1 VIPPPS
7 EAPALVP
14 PRGGVTWRYG
24 SDLRMAGAAVY
35 VLLLQVSHP
44 TVGAGVH
51 EHSAFELD
59 PWGRLHRTLDF
70 VSTIV
75 YGGPEA
81 AAEMGTRVRAMHRA
95 IRGVDEQGRRY
106 HALEPDA
113 YAWVQLTLAEGM
125 IEGHR
130 VLGRRLSAD
139 QQDEL
144 WQEWRKVGRLL
155 GVRDR
160 DLPDTWSRARVL
172 RDRMIAE
179 RLEHTP
185 AVDQVLTLVIAPPA
199 PPLPGLPT
207 WLWRIVRAPTA
218 RIGLIVTGGLLGPE
232 LRERF
237 GISWGRRRQLLFRLF
252 AALSR
257 LATPVFW
264 LLPPLRIF
272 GPWYLRIRRRL
283 TRRPAVERV
292 AVDLPAPPSAP
303 PAPPPAPPSGAS
315 PPAT

>member
-1 VIPPPS
+1 MAPSVLPPPE
-7 EAPALVP
+7 EAAALVP
-14 PRGGVTWRYG
+14 SRRGVTWRYG
-24 SDLRMAGAAVY
+24 SDLRMVGSSVY
-35 VLLLQVSHP
+35 VLLLQVAHP

-70 VSTIV
+70 VSTMV

-81 AAEMGTRVRAMHRA
+81 AAEMGRRVRAMHRG

-106 HALEPDA
+106 NALEPEA

-125 IEGHR
+125 IGGHR
-130 VLGRRLSAD
+130 ALGRRLRPAQRD
-139 QQDEL
+139 QL
-144 WQEWRKVGRLL
+144 WQEWRRVGRLL
-155 GVRDR
+155 GVRER
-160 DLPDTWSRARVL
+160 DLPDSWEQAEAL
-172 RDRMIAE
+172 RDRTIAE

-185 AVDQVLTLVIAPPA
+185 AVDQVLRLVLAPPA
-199 PPLPGLPT
+199 PPLPGLPG
-207 WLWRIVRAPTA
+207 WLWRIVSAPAA
-218 RIGLIVTGGLLGPE
+218 RIGLLITGGLLGPV

-237 GISWGRRRQLLFRLF
+237 GLPWNRRRQAMFRLL
-252 AALSR
+252 AGLSR

-272 GPWYLRIRRRL
+272 GPTYLRIRRGI

-292 AVDLPAPPSAP
+292 AVDLPPRVPE
-303 PAPPPAPPSGAS
+303 
-315 PPAT
+315 